1 MSELKFDEKTLRAMY
16 STADPAFKAKLEQI
30 FPEGLSLGNII
41 DRTPT
46 VEAALAIAGKTIE
59 GLTRPDDAPYETAKR
74 IIEHTIDVL
83 LDGKVV
89 DHSDSNQDK
98 YEPRF
103 IYKAGL
109 GLRYY
114 YCDYWLT
121 ATGCGPR
128 LCYLSYDT
136 MVHGVKILEPYYI
149 TYLNSKL

>member
-1 MSELKFDEKTLRAMY
+1 MTTLKIDDNTARKLYPAASPEWKTILDESYPDGFFDQ
-16 STADPAFKAKLEQI
+16 S
-30 FPEGLSLGNII
+30 II

-46 VEAALAIAGKTIE
+46 VEAALAIAGKTIA
-59 GLTRPDDAPYETAKR
+59 GLTRKDDAPYETAKR

-89 DHSDSNQDK
+89 DHSNSGQVK

-109 GLRYY
+109 GLRFVGY
-114 YCDYWLT
+114 DYWNT
-121 ATGCGPR
+121 VTYCGPR
-128 LCYLSYDT
+128 LCYLDYNV
-136 MVHGVKILEPYYI
+136 MLHGVKILEPYYI